1 MNEKLMNYSV
11 QMGDKY
17 PVSVVTP
24 VHNVDMELLNKCFE
38 SLKAQTIGF
47 ENLEWIMVIHN
58 CKAGY
63 IDKVRKMVEGYNN
76 VQVLEL
82 NNERHTPSSPRN
94 YGLNFIH
101 GTYVGFLDGDDTYTP
116 ACCERVAGYMAD
128 NSAQVAVFRMET
140 DSDDPMRLAVR
151 QFLFVDQTQEV
162 VLLEKGKWDSKN
174 YIYGAALN
182 VTSKMYDIHYL
193 DDINLRFDEDVTFA
207 EDNMFNLTAFGKA
220 ERICILPQFIGYRYW
235 LNDGSMVQTFDKPT
249 EEVIRYAKG
258 FKKVFDSGL
267 SLGLYMNYVICDLLG
282 YQSAIMLASKALT
295 VEDRIEV
302 KNILGDYI
310 RYIEPIKESKLY
322 KKEMT
327 KMVTVMPKMV
337 IAHPKGINRMVKI
350 MKVFG
355 IDIGEAIK
363 SKV

>member
-1 MNEKLMNYSV
+1 
-11 QMGDKY
+11 
-17 PVSVVTP
+17 
-24 VHNVDMELLNKCFE
+24 
-38 SLKAQTIGF
+38 
-47 ENLEWIMVIHN
+47 
-58 CKAGY
+58 
-63 IDKVRKMVEGYNN
+63 
-76 VQVLEL
+76 
-82 NNERHTPSSPRN
+82 
-94 YGLNFIH
+94 
-101 GTYVGFLDGDDTYTP
+101 
-116 ACCERVAGYMAD
+116 
-128 NSAQVAVFRMET
+128 
-140 DSDDPMRLAVR
+140 
-151 QFLFVDQTQEV
+151 
-162 VLLEKGKWDSKN
+162 
-174 YIYGAALN
+174 
-182 VTSKMYDIHYL
+182 MYDIHYL